1 MVPLNEEHELH
12 YDKVGPLQVR
22 QPSAQ
27 AVQVKLLNYP
37 YIPFIHLCTHT

>member
-1 MVPLNEEHELH
+1 MVPLNEEHALH

-27 AVQVKLLNYP
+27 PLQVKLLN
-37 YIPFIHLCTHT
+37 